1 MKVVTYLDKLIDESG
16 SKKEAWSLSMDS
28 SVSLLGRMLGFA
40 HKLTKDEKYKKALLR
55 LIQRE
60 GFNGNFCC
68 EIFYSAAPFF
78 MLFETEYNNKEGYN
92 RKKSIQGN

>member
-1 MKVVTYLDKLIDESG
+1 MNQAAR
-16 SKKEAWSLSMDS
+16 KKRGVLVWTA
-28 SVSLLGRMLGFA
+28 VFRSLLGRMLGFA
-40 HKLTKDEKYKKALLR
+40 HKLTEDEKYKKALLR

-68 EIFYSAAPFF
+68 EIFYSAAPFI